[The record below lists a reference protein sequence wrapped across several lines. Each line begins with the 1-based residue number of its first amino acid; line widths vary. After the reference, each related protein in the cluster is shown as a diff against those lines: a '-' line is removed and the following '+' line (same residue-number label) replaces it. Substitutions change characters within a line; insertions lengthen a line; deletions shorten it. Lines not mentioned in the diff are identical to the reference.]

1 MPSVYP
7 IVPNNNCLDS
17 WLLNN
22 TECFVL
28 MKEENNPTL
37 YKQQRLKHHEHL
49 LLLKPEIILYFDK
62 RIKTLPPRAKR
73 DNRSNNM
80 VTGA

>member
-1 MPSVYP
+1 
-7 IVPNNNCLDS
+7 
-17 WLLNN
+17 
-22 TECFVL
+22 

-49 LLLKPEIILYFDK
+49 RLLKPEIILYFDK
-62 RIKTLPPRAKR
+62 RLKIFSPRAKR

-80 VTGA
+80 VTRGSKLQPKPPLYLRNRLTQVYQKLGLGRV